1 MMTGLMLTISR
12 ASNGNE
18 LAHESLVFPIE
29 SRKKSEECQLTPF
42 VPINAPCT
50 KKIIF
55 DKQKRVAGNKN
66 WVIHEKE
73 S

>member
-29 SRKKSEECQLTPF
+29 SRKKSEECQLTLF
-42 VPINAPCT
+42 VPINAPRRKSLT
-50 KKIIF
+50 H
-55 DKQKRVAGNKN
+55 KREWLG
-66 WVIHEKE
+66 IRTG
-73 S
+73 